1 MKKTQL
7 KDAFRNIR
15 KQKVSFLSIIVIA
28 LLGVTAFLGIGYSA
42 AALQKNASAAYNRQ
56 NYRDIEVISTRLLT
70 PEDLACIRALD
81 GVADVEPVWQ
91 TAANAY
97 LGDDKQVLNIIT
109 ATERINLVSTIEGR
123 MPKDAS
129 ECAIEQT
136 VAGEAGWKRRWN
148 RRTRLP
154 PTRDFPGRMPCISGC

>member
-7 KDAFRNIR
+7 KDALRNIW

-42 AALQKNASAAYNRQ
+42 SALRKNASAAYNRQ

-70 PEDLACIRALD
+70 AEDLDCIRALD
-81 GVADVEPVWQ
+81 GVKDVEPVWQ
-91 TAANAY
+91 TAANAFI
-97 LGDDKQVLNIIT
+97 GNEKQVINIIT

-129 ECAIEQT
+129 ECAIE
-136 VAGEAGWKRRWN
+136 
-148 RRTRLP
+148 
-154 PTRDFPGRMPCISGC
+154 